1 MKAKEKLDLA
11 IAQITGYKEAKKG
24 SSIEDLFD
32 SMGLTEK
39 EWEKIKNIDC
49 VNCLFNIDEFSL
61 IRDYF
66 YKKQREIKQ

>member
-1 MKAKEKLDLA
+1 MNKLDLA

-39 EWEKIKNIDC
+39 AKKFQVVSEE
-49 VNCLFNIDEFSL
+49 
-61 IRDYF
+61 YF
-66 YKKQREIKQ
+66 K